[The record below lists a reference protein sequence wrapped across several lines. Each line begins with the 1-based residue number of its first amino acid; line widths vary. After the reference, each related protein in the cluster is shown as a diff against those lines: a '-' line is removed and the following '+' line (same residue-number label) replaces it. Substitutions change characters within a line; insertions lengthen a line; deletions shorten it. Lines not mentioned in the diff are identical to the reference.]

1 LARPALV
8 IDARPR
14 GPDGPLALALV
25 QGRPVLSHLVELA
38 NGLEEG
44 VVAVHARPDEQGKLG
59 AILDRPSDRYLFRPG
74 PPPEG
79 SAILR
84 ADRVYDPAR
93 LRKTLRRGGDP
104 EQAVLWRLD
113 APHALRAVDDELN
126 RRATYQPLGS
136 YWAIR
141 PARSLARRLYPT
153 RVRPNAVTL
162 ASAALMFAGSSTLVL
177 APATL
182 PIQLLIAGA
191 FALALVLDTA
201 DGHLARL
208 QGTASDFGRWL
219 DSTLDEWSDMG
230 LHAAIAWSAYARSG
244 RPEWLAA
251 GIAYAMGKYL
261 YMVGV
266 RAWEPAEVVKP
277 QALPAVLPAQ
287 AGLARGLVRGM
298 GHADLRWHAWILLAA
313 AGRLDVALVVYAA
326 YFPMRAAAG
335 LVGKGV
341 SHA

>member
-1 LARPALV
+1 MARPALV

-14 GPDGPLALALV
+14 GPEGPIALALV
-25 QGRPVLSHLVELA
+25 QGRPVLAHLVELA
-38 NGLEEG
+38 NTLDE
-44 VVAVHARPDEQGKLG
+44 VAVAVHARPDEQASFG
-59 AILDRPSDRYLFRPG
+59 AVLDRRSDRFLFRTG

-79 SAILR
+79 AAILR
-84 ADRVYDPAR
+84 ADRVYDAAR

-104 EQAVLWRLD
+104 EQAVVWRLD
-113 APHALRAVDDELN
+113 GAPALRAVDDELN

-136 YWAIR
+136 YWAIG
-141 PARSLARRLYPT
+141 PARFLAQRLCPT
-153 RVRPNAVTL
+153 HIRPNAVTL
-162 ASAALMFAGSSTLVL
+162 ASASLMMAGSATLVL

-182 PIQLLIAGA
+182 PIRLAIAGA

-208 QGTASDFGRWL
+208 QGTTSDFGRWL
-219 DSTLDEWSDMG
+219 DSTLDEWSDMA
-230 LHAAIAWSAYARSG
+230 LHAAIAWSAYARDG
-244 RPEWLAA
+244 RPEWLAV

-266 RAWEPAEVVKP
+266 RAWEPAEESEAP
-277 QALPAVLPAQ
+277 NQAAVPS
-287 AGLARGLVRGM
+287 GLARWLVRAM

-313 AGRLDVALVVYAA
+313 VGRLDVALAVYAV
-326 YFPMRAAAG
+326 YFPLRAAAG

-341 SHA
+341 RHA